1 MHSFVNYP
9 HEWCPN
15 ALYLAA
21 KLTLDRCLEL
31 SEESLTLKDAS
42 PFNIIFDGTRPVF
55 VDDLSVIQRHPND
68 PTWLPFSQFVRSFIN
83 PLVAN
88 QEFKMPLKMIYS
100 QDKGGLSPEQI
111 YEMLGPFQKFSR
123 KFFGLISVPTWLG
136 KRGPGFYPKQFM
148 DNPKRSKAVHV
159 ALLKQLKNQLQSFEP
174 AVGNSKRSQKKV
186 QSYTKVELTQK
197 EDIIKEWLSKIVPK
211 KILDVG
217 CNGGHF
223 SQIAC
228 ELGAN
233 VVGIDSE
240 EQCVS
245 QAFQRSRQQRLNFL
259 PLVVNFSQPTPAM
272 GWANQETL
280 SFVERSKKQFDLVLA
295 LAVIHHLLVSDEIP
309 LEEIANLMS
318 SITQKDLIVEYVD
331 PSDSSFSEL
340 CRGRERHYDW
350 LNPQS
355 FEQCFSKRFKL
366 VKSTILARP
375 TRRLYHFQLI

>member
-15 ALYLAA
+15 ALYSAA

-42 PFNIIFDGTRPVF
+42 PFNVVFEGSGPVF
-55 VDDLSVIQRHPND
+55 VDDLSVIKRHPND

-83 PLVAN
+83 PLAAN
-88 QEFKMPLKMIYS
+88 QEFKIPLKMIYS
-100 QDKGGLSPEQI
+100 HDKGGLTPEQI
-111 YEMLGPFQKFSR
+111 YKLLGPFQKFSR

-159 ALLKQLKNQLQSFEP
+159 ALLKQLKNQLQTFEP
-174 AVGNSKRSQKKV
+174 TVGRPKGYARGELAEKENIIKGWLSEITPKKV
-186 QSYTKVELTQK
+186 
-197 EDIIKEWLSKIVPK
+197 
-211 KILDVG
+211 LDVG
-217 CNGGHF
+217 CGDGYF

-228 ELGAN
+228 ELSAK
-233 VVGIDSE
+233 VVGIDSD
-240 EQCVS
+240 EQRVS
-245 QAFQRSRQQRLNFL
+245 QAFNRSGKYKLDLL
-259 PLVVNFSQPTPAM
+259 PLVVDIAQPTPAM

-280 SFVERSKKQFDLVLA
+280 SFVERSQKQFDLVLM
-295 LAVIHHLLVSDEIP
+295 LDVIHHLLVRDEVP
-309 LEEIANLMS
+309 LEKIVNLMS
-318 SITQKDLIVEYVD
+318 SITKKTLIVEYVD
-331 PSDSSFSEL
+331 PSDSSFSQL

-355 FEQCFSKRFKL
+355 FVQCLGKRFKL
-366 VKSTILARP
+366 VKSIILAHP
-375 TRRLYHFQLI
+375 TRRLYHFELI